1 MRRTALNTVYDV
13 PSSRRYFV
21 KNSVHLAP
29 LGVFSYNLAM
39 RLSLFFTVFLI
50 AVSLAMDAFAVA
62 VSSGCAAR
70 SMRTRY
76 ALRIALF
83 FGAFQA
89 GMPVIGWLSGLSL
102 RHYLAS
108 IDHWVVFCLLV
119 AIGLKMIY
127 EALALETAPPEPP
140 SPSPRDTW
148 PGAEESSP
156 TADIPPHSLYTLVLL
171 SLATSIDALA
181 IGMSLSLLNLGIL
194 LPVVVIGCVTF
205 VLSLIGVYIGKSIG
219 HLFETKLEAL
229 GGLVL
234 ILIGLKILIQGLSQ

>member
-1 MRRTALNTVYDV
+1 MYDV
-13 PSSRRYFV
+13 PRSCRYFI
-21 KNSVHLAP
+21 VHLAP
-29 LGVFSYNLAM
+29 LGVFSYNVAM
-39 RLSLFFTVFLI
+39 KLPLFLTVFLI

-89 GMPVIGWLSGLSL
+89 GMPVVGWLSGLSL

-108 IDHWVVFCLLV
+108 IDHWVAFGLLV

-140 SPSPRDTW
+140 GPSPRDTW
-148 PGAEESSP
+148 PGAEESP
-156 TADIPPHSLYTLVLL
+156 PNADIPPHSLYTLVLL

-194 LPVVVIGCVTF
+194 FPVVVIGCVTF